1 MTVAYMQAITERYKA
16 LGYTPYR
23 WFQADDAPPW
33 TPLGKP
39 LADARI
45 GVVSTSGAYAL
56 GQMAYH
62 YKDDT
67 SIRRIASATPA
78 ADLRFSHI
86 TENYLVDARR
96 DPDCLV
102 PLTALRALAAEGFIG
117 GLAGEVF
124 SCMGGVYSQ
133 RRVREEIAPALLA
146 ALREQQVDAALLVAM

>member
-1 MTVAYMQAITERYKA
+1 MTVAYMQAITDRYKA

-23 WFQADDAPPW
+23 WFRADDAPAW
-33 TPLGKP
+33 TPLGKR
-39 LADARI
+39 LADARV

-56 GQMAYH
+56 GQVAYH

-67 SIRRIASATPA
+67 SIRRIASSTPA

-96 DPDCLV
+96 APDCLV
-102 PLTALRALAAEGFIG
+102 PLTALRTLAAEGFIG
-117 GLAGEVF
+117 GLADEVF

-146 ALREQQVDAALLVAM
+146 GLREQKVDAALLAAM

>member
-1 MTVAYMQAITERYKA
+1 MTVAYMQAIAERYKA
-16 LGYTPYR
+16 IGYTPYR
-23 WFQADDAPPW
+23 WFKAEEGPAW
-33 TPLGKP
+33 MPLAKP
-39 LADARI
+39 LADSRI
-45 GVVSTSGAYAL
+45 GVLSTAGAYAL

-67 SIRRIASATPA
+67 SIRRIASLTPA
-78 ADLRFSHI
+78 AELRFSHI
-86 TENYLVDARR
+86 TENYLKDARR

-117 GLAGEVF
+117 GLADEVF

-146 ALREQQVDAALLVAM
+146 ALRQQKVDAALLVAM